1 MKFLHVVGARPH
13 FVKLAPLVKEMERN
27 NLEFDICHT
36 GQHYDDSMSSNFFT
50 ELGIEPPRFQFHNK
64 SFPIKTY
71 PNGNQLYSNMISGII
86 TDITSIIKDYT
97 DIIVYGDTITTLAGA
112 LSSTFGGKKLH
123 HIEAGIRCDNFQMP
137 EEKIR
142 RIVDECSDYLYCLT
156 ETDMDNLSHV
166 GGTVYLV
173 GDLMYEN
180 FLSQDI
186 EDTDKGGYIFVTI
199 HREENTRWEQLDSIV
214 NQLNELSLSR
224 EIIFPVHPRTLSCM
238 ERYGL
243 KLNFE
248 HLDAISYGEVLSYI
262 KHCDYVVS
270 DSGGVPKEAYWLGKK
285 SVVIMESVVYP
296 QLVEEKCSVRSD
308 YDNILE
314 SIEKLEELP
323 EIDDFNLFGDG
334 KTSKKIVE
342 ILNG

>member
-13 FVKLAPLVKEMERN
+13 FVKLAPLVKEMERS
-27 NLEFDICHT
+27 NLESDICHT

-50 ELGIEPPRFQFHNK
+50 ELGIEPPKFQFNNNNT
-64 SFPIKTY
+64 SYLT
-71 PNGNQLYSNMISGII
+71 MISDMIS
-86 TDITSIIKDYT
+86 DISMVLDDYT
-97 DIIVYGDTITTLAGA
+97 DVIVYGDTITTLAGA
-112 LSSTFGGKKLH
+112 LSAVFGEKKLH
-123 HIEAGIRCDNFQMP
+123 HIEAGVRCKNLDMP

-142 RIVDECSDYLYCLT
+142 RLVDEASNYLYCLT
-156 ETDMDNLSHV
+156 DTDMDNLSHV
-166 GGTVYLV
+166 GGTVYSV

-186 EDTDKGGYIFVTI
+186 EDIDKSGYVFVTI
-199 HREENTRWEQLDSIV
+199 HREENTRKKQLTSIV
-214 NQLNELSLSR
+214 EQLNELSLSR
-224 EIIFPVHPRTLSCM
+224 EIVFPVHPRTLSCM

-285 SVVIMESVVYP
+285 SVVVLDGLVYP
-296 QLVEEKCSVRSD
+296 ILEHEKYSVRSD
-308 YDNILE
+308 YNNILE
-314 SIEKLEELP
+314 SLEKLEQLP
-323 EIDDFNLFGDG
+323 EIDNFNLFGDG
-334 KTSKKIVE
+334 KTSKRIVE

>member
-50 ELGIEPPRFQFHNK
+50 ELGIEPPKFQFNNNNT
-64 SFPIKTY
+64 SYLT
-71 PNGNQLYSNMISGII
+71 MISDMIS
-86 TDITSIIKDYT
+86 DISMVLDDYT
-97 DIIVYGDTITTLAGA
+97 DVIVYGDTITTLAGA
-112 LSSTFGGKKLH
+112 LSAVFGEKKLH
-123 HIEAGIRCDNFQMP
+123 HIEAGVRCKNLDMP

-142 RIVDECSDYLYCLT
+142 RLVDEASNYLYCLT
-156 ETDMDNLSHV
+156 DTDMDNLSHV
-166 GGTVYLV
+166 GGTVYSV

-186 EDTDKGGYIFVTI
+186 EDIDKSGYVFVTI
-199 HREENTRWEQLDSIV
+199 HREENTRKKQLTSIV
-214 NQLNELSLSR
+214 EQLNELSLSR
-224 EIIFPVHPRTLSCM
+224 EIVFPVHPRTLSCM

-285 SVVIMESVVYP
+285 SVVVLDGLVYP
-296 QLVEEKCSVRSD
+296 ILEHEKYSVRSD
-308 YDNILE
+308 YNNILE
-314 SIEKLEELP
+314 SLEKLEQLP
-323 EIDDFNLFGDG
+323 EIDNFNLFGDG
-334 KTSKKIVE
+334 KTSKRIVE

>member
-1 MKFLHVVGARPH
+1 MKFLHIVGARPH
-13 FVKLAPLVKEMERN
+13 FVKLAPLVKEMERS

-50 ELGIEPPRFQFHNK
+50 ELGIEPPKFKFDNNNK
-64 SFPIKTY
+64 PY
-71 PNGNQLYSNMISGII
+71 PKMISDMIS
-86 TDITSIIKDYT
+86 DISSVINDYT
-97 DIIVYGDTITTLAGA
+97 DVIVYGDTITTMAGA

-123 HIEAGIRCDNFQMP
+123 HIEAGIRCDNFNMP

-142 RIVDECSDYLYCLT
+142 RIVDEVSNYLYCLT
-156 ETDMDNLSHV
+156 ETDMDNLSQV
-166 GGTVYLV
+166 GGTVYVV

-180 FLSQDI
+180 FLYQDI
-186 EDTDKGGYIFVTI
+186 EDIDKSGYIFVTI
-199 HREENTRWEQLDSIV
+199 HREENTRKKQLTSIV
-214 NQLNELSLSR
+214 EQLNELSLSR
-224 EIIFPVHPRTLSCM
+224 DIIFPVHPRTLSCM

-248 HLDAISYGEVLSYI
+248 HLDAIGYGEVLSYI

-314 SIEKLEELP
+314 SVEKLSKLP
-323 EIDDFNLFGDG
+323 EIDNFNLFGDG
-334 KTSKKIVE
+334 KTSKRIVE

>member
-13 FVKLAPLVKEMERN
+13 FVKLAPLVKEMERS

-50 ELGIEPPRFQFHNK
+50 ELGIEPPKFKFDNNNK
-64 SFPIKTY
+64 PY
-71 PNGNQLYSNMISGII
+71 PKMISDMVS
-86 TDITSIIKDYT
+86 DISSVINDYT
-97 DIIVYGDTITTLAGA
+97 DVIVYGDTITTLAGA

-123 HIEAGIRCDNFQMP
+123 HIEAGIRCDNFNMP

-142 RIVDECSDYLYCLT
+142 RIVDEVSNYLYCLT
-156 ETDMDNLSHV
+156 ETDMDNLSQV
-166 GGTVYLV
+166 GGTVYVV

-180 FLSQDI
+180 FLYQDI
-186 EDTDKGGYIFVTI
+186 EDIDKSGYIFVTI
-199 HREENTRWEQLDSIV
+199 HREENTRKKQLTSIV
-214 NQLNELSLSR
+214 EQLNELSLSR
-224 EIIFPVHPRTLSCM
+224 DIIFPVHPRTLSCM

-248 HLDAISYGEVLSYI
+248 HLDAIGYGEVLSYI

-296 QLVEEKCSVRSD
+296 QLVEEKCSVRSE
-308 YDNILE
+308 YNNILE
-314 SIEKLEELP
+314 SIKKLEELP
-323 EIDDFNLFGDG
+323 EIINFNLFGNG
-334 KTSKKIVE
+334 KTSKRIVE

>member
-1 MKFLHVVGARPH
+1 MKYLHIVGARPQYI
-13 FVKLAPLVKEMERN
+13 KLAPLLMEFKNQR
-27 NLEFDICHT
+27 LDFDILHT

-50 ELGIEPPRFQFHNK
+50 ELGIVPPKFQFDNNNK
-64 SFPIKTY
+64 PY
-71 PNGNQLYSNMISGII
+71 PKMISDMIS
-86 TDITSIIKDYT
+86 DISSVINDYT
-97 DIIVYGDTITTLAGA
+97 DVIVYGDTITTLAGA
-112 LSSTFGGKKLH
+112 ISSFFGGKRLH
-123 HIEAGIRCDNFQMP
+123 HVEAGVRCKNLDMP

-142 RIVDECSDYLYCLT
+142 RVVDEVSNYLYCVT

-166 GGTVYLV
+166 GGTVYVV

-180 FLSQDI
+180 FLSQDV
-186 EDTDKGGYIFVTI
+186 EDIDKSGYIFVTI
-199 HREENTRWEQLDSIV
+199 HREENTREKQLTSIV
-214 NQLNELSLSR
+214 EQLNELSLSR
-224 EIIFPVHPRTLSCM
+224 DIIFPVHPRTLSCM

-262 KHCDYVVS
+262 KHCDCVVS
-270 DSGGVPKEAYWLGKK
+270 DSGGVPKEAYWLDKK

-296 QLVEEKCSVRSD
+296 QLVEEKCSIRSD

-314 SIEKLEELP
+314 SVEKLSKLP
-323 EIDDFNLFGDG
+323 EIDNFNLFGDG
-334 KTSKKIVE
+334 KTSKRIVE

>member
-1 MKFLHVVGARPH
+1 MKYLHIVGARPQYI
-13 FVKLAPLVKEMERN
+13 KLAPLLMEFKNQR
-27 NLEFDICHT
+27 LDFDILHT

-50 ELGIEPPRFQFHNK
+50 ELGIVPPKFQFDNNNK
-64 SFPIKTY
+64 PY
-71 PNGNQLYSNMISGII
+71 PKMISDMIS
-86 TDITSIIKDYT
+86 DISSVINDYT
-97 DIIVYGDTITTLAGA
+97 DVIVYGDTITTLAGA
-112 LSSTFGGKKLH
+112 LASFFGGKRLH
-123 HIEAGIRCDNFQMP
+123 HVEAGVRCKNLDMP

-142 RIVDECSDYLYCLT
+142 RVVDEVSNYLYCVT

-166 GGTVYLV
+166 GGTVYVV

-180 FLSQDI
+180 FLSQDV
-186 EDTDKGGYIFVTI
+186 EDIDKSGYIFVTI
-199 HREENTRWEQLDSIV
+199 HREENTREKQLTSIV
-214 NQLNELSLSR
+214 EQLNELSLSR
-224 EIIFPVHPRTLSCM
+224 DIIFPVHPRTLSCM

-262 KHCDYVVS
+262 KHCDCVVS
-270 DSGGVPKEAYWLGKK
+270 DSGGVPKEAYWLDKK

-296 QLVEEKCSVRSD
+296 QLVEEKCSIRSD

-314 SIEKLEELP
+314 SVEKLSKLP
-323 EIDDFNLFGDG
+323 EIDNFNLFGDG
-334 KTSKKIVE
+334 KTSKRIVE

>member
-13 FVKLAPLVKEMERN
+13 FVKLAPLVKEMERS
-27 NLEFDICHT
+27 NLESDICHT

-50 ELGIEPPRFQFHNK
+50 ELGIELPKFEFNNNNK
-64 SFPIKTY
+64 PY
-71 PNGNQLYSNMISGII
+71 PKMISDMIG
-86 TDITSIIKDYT
+86 DISSVIDDYT
-97 DIIVYGDTITTLAGA
+97 DVIVYGDTITTLAGA
-112 LSSTFGGKKLH
+112 LSAVFGEKKLH
-123 HIEAGIRCDNFQMP
+123 HIEAGVRCKNLDMP

-142 RIVDECSDYLYCLT
+142 RLVDEASNYLYCLT
-156 ETDMDNLSHV
+156 DTDMDNLSHV
-166 GGTVYLV
+166 GGTVYSV

-186 EDTDKGGYIFVTI
+186 EDIDKSGYVFVTI
-199 HREENTRWEQLDSIV
+199 HREENTRKKQLTSIV
-214 NQLNELSLSR
+214 EQLNELSLSR
-224 EIIFPVHPRTLSCM
+224 DIIFPVHPRTLSCM

-285 SVVIMESVVYP
+285 SVVVLDGLVYP
-296 QLVEEKCSVRSD
+296 ILEHEKYSVRSD
-308 YDNILE
+308 YNNILE
-314 SIEKLEELP
+314 SLEKLEQLP
-323 EIDDFNLFGDG
+323 EIDNFNLFGDG
-334 KTSKKIVE
+334 KTSKRIVE

>member
-1 MKFLHVVGARPH
+1 MKFLHIVGARPH
-13 FVKLAPLVKEMERN
+13 FVKLAPLVKEMERS

-50 ELGIEPPRFQFHNK
+50 ELGIEPPKFKFDNNNK
-64 SFPIKTY
+64 PY
-71 PNGNQLYSNMISGII
+71 PKMISDMIS
-86 TDITSIIKDYT
+86 DISSVINDYT
-97 DIIVYGDTITTLAGA
+97 DVIVYGDTITTLAGA
-112 LSSTFGGKKLH
+112 LSSFFGGKRLH
-123 HIEAGIRCDNFQMP
+123 HVEAGVRCKNLDMP

-142 RIVDECSDYLYCLT
+142 RIVDEVSNYLYCVT

-166 GGTVYLV
+166 GGTVYVV

-180 FLSQDI
+180 FLSQDV
-186 EDTDKGGYIFVTI
+186 EDIDKSGYIFVTI
-199 HREENTRWEQLDSIV
+199 HREENTREKQLTSIV
-214 NQLNELSLSR
+214 EQLNELSLSR
-224 EIIFPVHPRTLSCM
+224 DIIFPVHPRTLSCM

-262 KHCDYVVS
+262 KHCDCVVS

-314 SIEKLEELP
+314 SVEKLSKLP
-323 EIDDFNLFGDG
+323 EIDNFNLFGDG
-334 KTSKKIVE
+334 KTSKRIVE

>member
-1 MKFLHVVGARPH
+1 
-13 FVKLAPLVKEMERN
+13 
-27 NLEFDICHT
+27 
-36 GQHYDDSMSSNFFT
+36 MSSNFFT
-50 ELGIEPPRFQFHNK
+50 ELGIEPPKFQFNNNNT
-64 SFPIKTY
+64 SYLT
-71 PNGNQLYSNMISGII
+71 MISDMIS
-86 TDITSIIKDYT
+86 DISMVLDDYT
-97 DIIVYGDTITTLAGA
+97 DVIVYGDTITTLAGA
-112 LSSTFGGKKLH
+112 LSAVFGEKKLH
-123 HIEAGIRCDNFQMP
+123 HIEAGVRCKNLDMP

-142 RIVDECSDYLYCLT
+142 RLVDEASNYLYCLT
-156 ETDMDNLSHV
+156 DTDMDNLSHV
-166 GGTVYLV
+166 GGTVYMV

-186 EDTDKGGYIFVTI
+186 EDIDKSGYVFVTI
-199 HREENTRWEQLDSIV
+199 HREENTREKQLMSIV
-214 NQLNELSLSR
+214 EQLNELSLSR

-296 QLVEEKCSVRSD
+296 QLVEEKCSVRSE
-308 YDNILE
+308 YNNILE
-314 SIEKLEELP
+314 SIKKLEELP
-323 EIDDFNLFGDG
+323 EIINFNLFGNG
-334 KTSKKIVE
+334 KTSKRIVE

>member
-1 MKFLHVVGARPH
+1 MKFLHIVGARPH
-13 FVKLAPLVKEMERN
+13 FVKLAPLVKEMERS

-36 GQHYDDSMSSNFFT
+36 GQHYDDSMSLNFFK
-50 ELGIEPPRFQFHNK
+50 ELGIEPPKFQFHN
-64 SFPIKTY
+64 
-71 PNGNQLYSNMISGII
+71 NNQLYSSMISNMIR
-86 TDITSIIKDYT
+86 DITSIINGYT
-97 DIIVYGDTITTLAGA
+97 DIIVYGDTITTLSGA
-112 LSSTFGGKKLH
+112 LSSFFGGKKLH
-123 HIEAGIRCDNFQMP
+123 HIEAGVRCKNLDMP

-142 RIVDECSDYLYCLT
+142 RLVDEASNYLYCLT
-156 ETDMDNLSHV
+156 DTDVDNLSHV
-166 GGTVYLV
+166 GGTVYSV

-186 EDTDKGGYIFVTI
+186 EDIDKSGYIFVTI
-199 HREENTRWEQLDSIV
+199 HREENTREKQLTSIV
-214 NQLNELSLSR
+214 EQLNELSLSR

-248 HLDAISYGEVLSYI
+248 HLEAISYGEVLSYI

-314 SIEKLEELP
+314 SVEKLSKLP
-323 EIDDFNLFGDG
+323 EIDNFNLFGDG
-334 KTSKKIVE
+334 KTSKRIVE

>member
-1 MKFLHVVGARPH
+1 MKYLHIVGARPQYI
-13 FVKLAPLVKEMERN
+13 KLAPLLMEFKNQR
-27 NLEFDICHT
+27 LDFDILHT

-50 ELGIEPPRFQFHNK
+50 GLGIVPPKFQFDNNNK
-64 SFPIKTY
+64 PY
-71 PNGNQLYSNMISGII
+71 PKMISDMIS
-86 TDITSIIKDYT
+86 DISSVINDYT
-97 DIIVYGDTITTLAGA
+97 DVIVYGDTITTLAGA
-112 LSSTFGGKKLH
+112 LSSFFGGKRLH
-123 HIEAGIRCDNFQMP
+123 HVEAGVRCKNLDMP

-142 RIVDECSDYLYCLT
+142 RVVDEVSNYLYCVT

-166 GGTVYLV
+166 GGTVYVV

-180 FLSQDI
+180 FLSQDV
-186 EDTDKGGYIFVTI
+186 EDIDKSGYIFVTI
-199 HREENTRWEQLDSIV
+199 HREENTREKQLTSIV
-214 NQLNELSLSR
+214 EQLNELSLSR
-224 EIIFPVHPRTLSCM
+224 DIIFPVHPRTLSCM

-262 KHCDYVVS
+262 KHCDCVVS
-270 DSGGVPKEAYWLGKK
+270 DSGGVPKEAYWLDKK

>member
-1 MKFLHVVGARPH
+1 MKYLHIVGARPQYI
-13 FVKLAPLVKEMERN
+13 KLAPLLMEFKNQR
-27 NLEFDICHT
+27 LDFDILHT

-50 ELGIEPPRFQFHNK
+50 ELGIVPPKFQFDNNNK
-64 SFPIKTY
+64 PY
-71 PNGNQLYSNMISGII
+71 PKMISDMIS
-86 TDITSIIKDYT
+86 DISSVINDYT
-97 DIIVYGDTITTLAGA
+97 DVIVYGDTITTLAGA
-112 LSSTFGGKKLH
+112 ISSFFGGKRLH
-123 HIEAGIRCDNFQMP
+123 HVEAGVRCKNLDMP

-142 RIVDECSDYLYCLT
+142 RVVDEVSNYLYCVT

-166 GGTVYLV
+166 GGTVYVV

-180 FLSQDI
+180 FLSQDV
-186 EDTDKGGYIFVTI
+186 EDIDKSGYIFVTI
-199 HREENTRWEQLDSIV
+199 HREENTREKQLTSIV
-214 NQLNELSLSR
+214 EQLNELSLSR
-224 EIIFPVHPRTLSCM
+224 DIIFPVHPRTLSCM

-248 HLDAISYGEVLSYI
+248 HLEAISYGEVLSYI

-296 QLVEEKCSVRSD
+296 QLVEEKCSIRSD

-314 SIEKLEELP
+314 SVEKLSKLP
-323 EIDDFNLFGDG
+323 EIDNFNLFGDG
-334 KTSKKIVE
+334 KTSKRIVE

>member
-1 MKFLHVVGARPH
+1 
-13 FVKLAPLVKEMERN
+13 
-27 NLEFDICHT
+27 
-36 GQHYDDSMSSNFFT
+36 
-50 ELGIEPPRFQFHNK
+50 
-64 SFPIKTY
+64 
-71 PNGNQLYSNMISGII
+71 
-86 TDITSIIKDYT
+86 
-97 DIIVYGDTITTLAGA
+97 
-112 LSSTFGGKKLH
+112 
-123 HIEAGIRCDNFQMP
+123 
-137 EEKIR
+137 
-142 RIVDECSDYLYCLT
+142 
-156 ETDMDNLSHV
+156 
-166 GGTVYLV
+166 
-173 GDLMYEN
+173 
-180 FLSQDI
+180 
-186 EDTDKGGYIFVTI
+186 
-199 HREENTRWEQLDSIV
+199 
-214 NQLNELSLSR
+214 
-224 EIIFPVHPRTLSCM
+224 M

-314 SIEKLEELP
+314 SVEKLSKLS
-323 EIDDFNLFGDG
+323 EITNFNLFGDG

>member
-1 MKFLHVVGARPH
+1 MKYLHIVGARPQYI
-13 FVKLAPLVKEMERN
+13 KLAPLLMEFKNQR
-27 NLEFDICHT
+27 LDFDILHT

-50 ELGIEPPRFQFHNK
+50 ELGIVPPKFQFDNNNK
-64 SFPIKTY
+64 PY
-71 PNGNQLYSNMISGII
+71 PKMISDMIS
-86 TDITSIIKDYT
+86 DISSVINDYT
-97 DIIVYGDTITTLAGA
+97 DVIVYGDTITTLAGA
-112 LSSTFGGKKLH
+112 LSSFFGGKRLH
-123 HIEAGIRCDNFQMP
+123 HVEAGVRCKNLDMP

-142 RIVDECSDYLYCLT
+142 RVVDEVSNYLYCVT

-166 GGTVYLV
+166 GGTVYVV

-180 FLSQDI
+180 FLSQDV
-186 EDTDKGGYIFVTI
+186 EDIDKSGYIFVTI
-199 HREENTRWEQLDSIV
+199 HREENTREKQLTSIV
-214 NQLNELSLSR
+214 EQLNELSLSR
-224 EIIFPVHPRTLSCM
+224 DIIFPVHPRTLSCM

-262 KHCDYVVS
+262 KHCDCVVS
-270 DSGGVPKEAYWLGKK
+270 DSGGVPKEAYWLDKK

>member
-1 MKFLHVVGARPH
+1 MKYLHIVGARPQYI
-13 FVKLAPLVKEMERN
+13 KLAPLLMEFKNQR
-27 NLEFDICHT
+27 LDFDILHT

-50 ELGIEPPRFQFHNK
+50 ELGIVPPKFQFDNNNK
-64 SFPIKTY
+64 PY
-71 PNGNQLYSNMISGII
+71 PKMISDMIS
-86 TDITSIIKDYT
+86 DISSVINDYT
-97 DIIVYGDTITTLAGA
+97 DVIVYGDTITTLAGA
-112 LSSTFGGKKLH
+112 LSSFFGGKRLH
-123 HIEAGIRCDNFQMP
+123 HVEAGVRCKNLDMP

-142 RIVDECSDYLYCLT
+142 RVVDEVSNYLYCVT

-166 GGTVYLV
+166 GGTVYVV

-180 FLSQDI
+180 FLSQDV
-186 EDTDKGGYIFVTI
+186 EDIDKSGYIFVTI
-199 HREENTRWEQLDSIV
+199 HREENTREKQLTSIV
-214 NQLNELSLSR
+214 EQLNELSLSR
-224 EIIFPVHPRTLSCM
+224 DIIFPVHPRTLSCM

-262 KHCDYVVS
+262 KHCDCVVS
-270 DSGGVPKEAYWLGKK
+270 DSGGVPKEAYWLDKK

-296 QLVEEKCSVRSD
+296 QLVEEKCSIRSD

-314 SIEKLEELP
+314 SVEKLSKLP
-323 EIDDFNLFGDG
+323 EIDNFNLFGDG
-334 KTSKKIVE
+334 KTSKRIVE

>member
-13 FVKLAPLVKEMERN
+13 FVKLAPLVKEMERS

-36 GQHYDDSMSSNFFT
+36 GQHYDDSMSLNFFK
-50 ELGIEPPRFQFHNK
+50 ELGIEPSKFQFHN
-64 SFPIKTY
+64 
-71 PNGNQLYSNMISGII
+71 NNQLYSSMISNMIR
-86 TDITSIIKDYT
+86 DITSIINGYT
-97 DIIVYGDTITTLAGA
+97 DIIVYGDTITTLSGA
-112 LSSTFGGKKLH
+112 LSSFFGGKKLH
-123 HIEAGIRCDNFQMP
+123 HIEAGVRCKNLDMP

-142 RIVDECSDYLYCLT
+142 RLVDEASNYLYCLT
-156 ETDMDNLSHV
+156 DTDMDNLSHV
-166 GGTVYLV
+166 GGTVYSV

-186 EDTDKGGYIFVTI
+186 EDIDKSGYIFVTI
-199 HREENTRWEQLDSIV
+199 HREENTREKQLTSIV
-214 NQLNELSLSR
+214 EQLNELSMSR

-248 HLDAISYGEVLSYI
+248 HLEAISYGEVLSYI

-334 KTSKKIVE
+334 KTSKRIVE

>member
-1 MKFLHVVGARPH
+1 MKFLHIVGARPH
-13 FVKLAPLVKEMERN
+13 FVKLAPLVKEMERS

-50 ELGIEPPRFQFHNK
+50 ELGIEPPKFKFDNNNK
-64 SFPIKTY
+64 PY
-71 PNGNQLYSNMISGII
+71 PKMISDMIS
-86 TDITSIIKDYT
+86 DISSVINDYT
-97 DIIVYGDTITTLAGA
+97 DVIVYGDTITTMAGA

-123 HIEAGIRCDNFQMP
+123 HIEAGIRCDNFNMP

-142 RIVDECSDYLYCLT
+142 RIVDEVSNYLYCLT
-156 ETDMDNLSHV
+156 KTDMDNLSQV
-166 GGTVYLV
+166 GGTVYVV

-180 FLSQDI
+180 FLYQDI
-186 EDTDKGGYIFVTI
+186 EDIDKSGYIFVTI
-199 HREENTRWEQLDSIV
+199 HREENTRKKQLTSIV
-214 NQLNELSLSR
+214 EQLNELSLSR
-224 EIIFPVHPRTLSCM
+224 DIIFPVHPRTLSCM

-248 HLDAISYGEVLSYI
+248 HLDAIGYGEVLSYI

-270 DSGGVPKEAYWLGKK
+270 DSGGVPKESYWLGKK

-334 KTSKKIVE
+334 KTSKRIVE

>member
-1 MKFLHVVGARPH
+1 MKYLHIVGARPQYI
-13 FVKLAPLVKEMERN
+13 KLAPLLKEFKN
-27 NLEFDICHT
+27 QGLDFDILHT

-50 ELGIEPPRFQFHNK
+50 ELDIEPPKFQFDNNNK
-64 SFPIKTY
+64 PY
-71 PNGNQLYSNMISGII
+71 PKMISDMIS
-86 TDITSIIKDYT
+86 DISSVIDDYT
-97 DIIVYGDTITTLAGA
+97 DVIVYGDTITTLAGA
-112 LSSTFGGKKLH
+112 LISVFSGKKLH
-123 HIEAGIRCDNFQMP
+123 HIEAGLRSKNLDMP

-142 RIVDECSDYLYCLT
+142 RLVDESSDYLYCLT

-166 GGTVYLV
+166 GGTVYSV
-173 GDLMYEN
+173 GDLMYDN

-186 EDTDKGGYIFVTI
+186 EDIDKSGYIFVTI
-199 HREENTRWEQLDSIV
+199 HREENTREKQLMSIV
-214 NQLNELSLSR
+214 EQLNELSLSR

-285 SVVIMESVVYP
+285 SVVVLDGLVYP
-296 QLVEEKCSVRSD
+296 ILEHEKYSVRSD
-308 YDNILE
+308 YNNILE
-314 SIEKLEELP
+314 SLEKLEQLP
-323 EIDDFNLFGDG
+323 EIDNFNLFGDG
-334 KTSKKIVE
+334 KTSKRIVE
-342 ILNG
+342 ILSG

>member
-1 MKFLHVVGARPH
+1 
-13 FVKLAPLVKEMERN
+13 MEFKNQR
-27 NLEFDICHT
+27 LDFDILHT

-50 ELGIEPPRFQFHNK
+50 ELGIVPPKFQFDNNNK
-64 SFPIKTY
+64 PY
-71 PNGNQLYSNMISGII
+71 PKMISDMIS
-86 TDITSIIKDYT
+86 DISSVINDYT
-97 DIIVYGDTITTLAGA
+97 DVIVYGDTITTLAGA
-112 LSSTFGGKKLH
+112 LSSFFGGKRLH
-123 HIEAGIRCDNFQMP
+123 HVEAGVRCKNLDMP

-142 RIVDECSDYLYCLT
+142 RVVDEVSNYLYCVT

-180 FLSQDI
+180 FLSQDV
-186 EDTDKGGYIFVTI
+186 EDIDKSGYIFVTI
-199 HREENTRWEQLDSIV
+199 HREENTREKQLTSIV
-214 NQLNELSLSR
+214 EQLNELSLSR
-224 EIIFPVHPRTLSCM
+224 DIIFPVHPRTLSCM

-262 KHCDYVVS
+262 KHCDCVVS
-270 DSGGVPKEAYWLGKK
+270 DSGGVPKEAYWLDKK

-296 QLVEEKCSVRSD
+296 QLVEEKCSVRAD

-314 SIEKLEELP
+314 SVEKLSKLP
-323 EIDDFNLFGDG
+323 EIDNFNLFGDG
-334 KTSKKIVE
+334 KTSKRIVE

>member
-1 MKFLHVVGARPH
+1 MKFLHIVGARPH
-13 FVKLAPLVKEMERN
+13 FVKLAPLVKEMERS

-50 ELGIEPPRFQFHNK
+50 ELGIEPPKFKFDNNNK
-64 SFPIKTY
+64 PY
-71 PNGNQLYSNMISGII
+71 PKMISDMIS
-86 TDITSIIKDYT
+86 DISSVINDYT
-97 DIIVYGDTITTLAGA
+97 DVIVYGDTITTMAGA

-123 HIEAGIRCDNFQMP
+123 HIEAGIRCDNFNMP

-142 RIVDECSDYLYCLT
+142 RIVDEVSNYLYCLT
-156 ETDMDNLSHV
+156 ETDMDNLSQV
-166 GGTVYLV
+166 GGTVYVV

-180 FLSQDI
+180 FLYQDI
-186 EDTDKGGYIFVTI
+186 EDIDKSGYIFVTI
-199 HREENTRWEQLDSIV
+199 HREENTRKKQLTSIV
-214 NQLNELSLSR
+214 EQLNELSLSR
-224 EIIFPVHPRTLSCM
+224 DIIFPVHPRTLSCM

-262 KHCDYVVS
+262 KHCDCVVS

-296 QLVEEKCSVRSD
+296 QLVEEKCSVRSE
-308 YDNILE
+308 YNNILE
-314 SIEKLEELP
+314 SIKKLEELP
-323 EIDDFNLFGDG
+323 EIINFNLFGNG
-334 KTSKKIVE
+334 KTSKRIVE